1 MLKKEAVSMGILAA
15 VMVPHPPLIV
25 PEVGRGEEEK
35 IKDTIKGFTEAA
47 ELIAGLSPVTIVIF
61 SPHSAYYSDYFH
73 ISPGSSVSGD
83 LAKFGAGRVTFDV
96 RYDSEFVF
104 ELEKRAQRE
113 KIKAGTMGE
122 REKSLDHATTVPLYF
137 LNKAFGGV
145 IPCRIVRIGLS
156 GLPLEEHYRLGSV
169 IKKTAEELGRDVC
182 LIASGDLSH
191 VLKRE
196 GPYGYRQ
203 EGPEYDKRIMDV
215 MSRSAF
221 GELFEFTD
229 TFCERAAECG
239 HRSFTI
245 MAGCFDGLSVKAE
258 MLSYEGPFGVGYG
271 VCTFIPGKPD
281 PGRKF
286 LSLEEMGNGEK
297 MDKAKKEESPYVRLA
312 RETVEGF
319 VSTGKKMPL
328 PEYLPQESLTKRAG
342 TFVSLKKFGQLRGC
356 IGTIS
361 ATEESIAKEIIQNAI
376 SAAAR
381 DPRFPPVTPSEL
393 KDLVYSVDILGDSED
408 IDSPEDLD
416 VKKYGVI
423 VSKGY
428 KKGLLLPNL
437 EGIDTV
443 EEQISIAMQKA
454 GIREGE
460 KIRLQRFEV
469 VRHH

>member
-1 MLKKEAVSMGILAA
+1 MGILAA

-25 PEVGRGEEEK
+25 HEVGRGDEK
-35 IKDTIKGFTEAA
+35 KINDTIIGFTKPT
-47 ELIAGLSPVTIVIF
+47 ELIAELAPQTIVIF

-73 ISPGSSVSGD
+73 ISPGNSAYGD

-96 RYDSEFVF
+96 SYDSEFVS
-104 ELEKRAQRE
+104 ELEKRAHRE
-113 KIKAGTMGE
+113 NIEAGTMGE
-122 REKSLDHATTVPLYF
+122 REKRLDHATTVPLYF
-137 LNKAFGGV
+137 LKKASGGV
-145 IPCRIVRIGLS
+145 IPCKIVRIGLS
-156 GLPLEEHYRLGSV
+156 GMPLEEHYRFGTL

-182 LIASGDLSH
+182 IIASGDLSH

-215 MSRSAF
+215 MSRAAF
-221 GELFEFTD
+221 GELFDFSD
-229 TFCERAAECG
+229 AFCERAAECG
-239 HRSFTI
+239 HRSFAI

-271 VCTFIPGKPD
+271 VCTFIPGGPD
-281 PGRKF
+281 QARKF
-286 LSLEEMGNGEK
+286 LLAKEMGSDKK
-297 MDKAKKEESPYVRLA
+297 MDQLKKQESPYVRLA
-312 RETVEGF
+312 RETVERY
-319 VSTGKKMPL
+319 VSSGKRIAV
-328 PEYLPQESLTKRAG
+328 PEYLPEEALTRRAG

-361 ATEESIAKEIIQNAI
+361 ATEENIAKEIIQNAI
-376 SAAAR
+376 SASTR
-381 DPRFPPVTPSEL
+381 DPRFPPVSSSEL

>member
-1 MLKKEAVSMGILAA
+1 MGILAA

-35 IKDTIKGFTEAA
+35 IKDTVNGFTKAA
-47 ELIAGLSPVTIVIF
+47 ELIAGLKPETVVII
-61 SPHSAYYSDYFH
+61 SPHSAFYSDYFH
-73 ISPGSSVSGD
+73 ISPGRSSSGD

-96 RYDSEFVF
+96 RYDSDFVS
-104 ELEKRAQRE
+104 ELEKTTQRE
-113 KIKAGTMGE
+113 NIEAGTMGE
-122 REKSLDHATTVPLYF
+122 RDKKLDHGTMVPLHF
-137 LNKAFGGV
+137 LKIAYGGD
-145 IPCRIVRIGLS
+145 ILCKIVRIGLS
-156 GLPLEEHYRLGSV
+156 AMPLKEHYRFGTL

-182 LIASGDLSH
+182 IIASGDLSH

-196 GPYGYRQ
+196 GPYGYRE

-215 MSRSAF
+215 MSRAAF
-221 GELFEFTD
+221 GELFDFSD
-229 TFCERAAECG
+229 AFCERAAECG

-271 VCTFIPGKPD
+271 VCTFIPGEPD
-281 PGRKF
+281 QARKF
-286 LSLEEMGNGEK
+286 LLAEEMESEKK
-297 MDKAKKEESPYVRLA
+297 MDQMKKQESPYVRLA
-312 RETVEGF
+312 RETVERY
-319 VSTGKKMPL
+319 VSSGKRIAV
-328 PEYLPQESLTKRAG
+328 PEYLPEEALTKRAG

-361 ATEESIAKEIIQNAI
+361 ATEDNIAKEIIQNAI
-376 SAAAR
+376 SASTR
-381 DPRFPPVTPSEL
+381 DPRFPPVSSSEL

-408 IDSPEDLD
+408 IDSPEYLD

-460 KIRLQRFEV
+460 RIRLQRFEV
-469 VRHH
+469 VRYL

>member
-35 IKDTIKGFTEAA
+35 IKDTIRSFTKAA
-47 ELIAGLSPVTIVIF
+47 ELIAGLKPETVLIL
-61 SPHSAYYSDYFH
+61 SPHSAFYSDYFH
-73 ISPGSSVSGD
+73 ISPGRSASGD

-96 RYDSEFVF
+96 SYDSEFVF

-122 REKSLDHATTVPLYF
+122 REKNLDHATTVPLYF
-137 LNKAFGGV
+137 LKKAFGGV

-156 GLPLEEHYRLGSV
+156 GLSLEEHYRFGTL
-169 IKKTAEELGRDVC
+169 IRKTAEGLGRNVC
-182 LIASGDLSH
+182 VIASGDLSH

-215 MSRSAF
+215 MSRAAF

-229 TFCERAAECG
+229 LFCERAAECG

-271 VCTFIPGKPD
+271 VCTFIPGAPD
-281 PGRKF
+281 PARKF
-286 LSLEEMGNGEK
+286 LS
-297 MDKAKKEESPYVRLA
+297 AKEAESDISAEAVKVQESPYVRLA
-312 RETVEGF
+312 RAAVEKY
-319 VSTGKKMPL
+319 VSSGKIVSIPDGL
-328 PEYLPQESLTKRAG
+328 PDEALSRRAG
-342 TFVSLKKFGQLRGC
+342 AFVSLKKFGQLRGC

-361 ATEESIAKEIIQNAI
+361 PAEATIAEEIIHNAI
-376 SAAAR
+376 SASTR
-381 DPRFPPVTPSEL
+381 DPRFPPVSPSEL
-393 KDLVYSVDILGDSED
+393 KDLVYSVDILGDTEY
-408 IDSPEDLD
+408 IDSPDDLD
-416 VKKYGVI
+416 VEKYGVI
-423 VSKGY
+423 VSNGY
-428 KKGLLLPNL
+428 RRGLLLPNL
-437 EGIDTV
+437 EGIESVD
-443 EEQISIAMQKA
+443 EQISIAMQKA
-454 GIREGE
+454 GIRKGE
-460 KIRLQRFEV
+460 RIRLQRFEV
-469 VRHH
+469 VRYH

>member
-25 PEVGRGEEEK
+25 PEIGRGEEEK
-35 IKDTIKGFTEAA
+35 IKDTIRGFAKASEF
-47 ELIAGLSPVTIVIF
+47 IAGSEPETVVII
-61 SPHSAYYSDYFH
+61 SPHSTFYSDCFH
-73 ISPGSSVSGD
+73 ISPGNSASGD
-83 LAKFGAGRVTFDV
+83 LAKFGAHRVTFDV

-137 LNKAFGGV
+137 LKKAWGGV

-156 GLPLEEHYRLGSV
+156 GLPLEEHYRFGTL
-169 IKKTAEELGRDVC
+169 IRKTAEGLGRNVC
-182 LIASGDLSH
+182 VIASGDLSH

-215 MSRSAF
+215 MSRAAF

-229 TFCERAAECG
+229 LFCERAAECG

-245 MAGCFDGLSVKAE
+245 MAGCFDGLSAKAE

-271 VCTFIPGKPD
+271 VCTFMPGEPD

-286 LSLEEMGNGEK
+286 LSLQEMENEEK
-297 MDKAKKEESPYVRLA
+297 MDMIKKEESLYVRLA
-312 RETVEGF
+312 RETVERYI
-319 VSTGKKMPL
+319 STGKRLPV
-328 PEYLPQESLTKRAG
+328 PEYLPEEALTRRAG
-342 TFVSLKKFGQLRGC
+342 TFVSLKKFGRLRGC

-361 ATEESIAKEIIQNAI
+361 ATEENIAKEIIQNAV
-376 SAAAR
+376 SAAVR
-381 DPRFPPVTPSEL
+381 DPRFPPVTSSEL
-393 KDLVYSVDILGDSED
+393 KDLVYSVDILGETEE
-408 IDSPEDLD
+408 IDSSEELD

-423 VSKGY
+423 VSNGY
-428 KKGLLLPNL
+428 RKGLLLPNL
-437 EGIDTV
+437 EGIDSV
-443 EEQISIAMQKA
+443 DDQISIAMQKA
-454 GIREGE
+454 GIRKGE
-460 KIRLQRFEV
+460 RIRLQRFEV
-469 VRHH
+469 VRYH